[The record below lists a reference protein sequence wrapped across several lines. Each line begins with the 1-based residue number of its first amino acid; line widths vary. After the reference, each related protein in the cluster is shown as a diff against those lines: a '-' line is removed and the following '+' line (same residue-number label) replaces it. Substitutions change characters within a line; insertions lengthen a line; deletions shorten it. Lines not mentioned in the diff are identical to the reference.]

1 MRACWGPVG
10 PILMFSQ
17 MRSEVVNPFVCS
29 RASFAVV
36 PPIFVSTVDMSSETG
51 GMAL

>member
-1 MRACWGPVG
+1 
-10 PILMFSQ
+10 
-17 MRSEVVNPFVCS
+17 MRSEVFNPFECS

-51 GMAL
+51 GMAVL